1 MNILIKVFYLYYMK
15 LYRLITIVTLL
26 ILLLQLVNSYNYL
39 RFTKRLSNLLLLE
52 SVENY
57 NFLKNLKYKYNN
69 INTQYLFYINKIN
82 IIKNIKLFKQ
92 FLRTNSLYIFNH
104 ILLIINIISYY
115 IYNFLEKLYNAI
127 VCFNHIIFF
136 NIKKFFFKNI
146 NFYYKVIKGY
156 VNGNFSSSA
165 HLTGLTNNDIKI
177 IKTALKWRINLNKLK
192 NGDQFSILIKINNF
206 SNKKCSQLV
215 GIRINT
221 NGRDFYAFR
230 ACDGNF
236 YNLRA
241 VRLINNSILYPTNK
255 KFRISSRFSLNRF
268 NPISKIIKPHRGV
281 DFAMPKGTPIF
292 SVSDGKVIS
301 SKIDKAAGKYI
312 TINHNNQYITRYM
325 HLDKLL
331 VKSGQFV
338 RYGDRI
344 ALSGNTGYSTGPHLH
359 FEVWINNHAVN
370 PLTIKLP
377 HTIKLTGINKL
388 KYIKMVN
395 FLLPKLKF

>member
-1 MNILIKVFYLYYMK
+1 MK
-15 LYRLITIVTLL
+15 LYRLITIITLL
-26 ILLLQLVNSYNYL
+26 ILLLQLMNSYNYL

-52 SVENY
+52 SVKNPGL
-57 NFLKNLKYKYNN
+57 LKNIKYKYND
-69 INTQYLFYINKIN
+69 INTRYLFYINKIN

-92 FLRTNSLYIFNH
+92 FLRINGLYVTNH
-104 ILLIINIISYY
+104 ILLILNIVSYY
-115 IYNFLEKLYNAI
+115 IYNFLEGLHNIIIY
-127 VCFNHIIFF
+127 FNHTIFS
-136 NIKKFFFKNI
+136 NIEKFFSKNI
-146 NFYYKVIKGY
+146 NYYYKVFKGY
-156 VNGNFSSSA
+156 VSGNFFSSA
-165 HLTGLTNNDIKI
+165 HLVGLTDNDIKT

-192 NGDQFSILIKINNF
+192 NGDQFSVLIKVNNF
-206 SNKKCSQLV
+206 SDKRYKYNQLV
-215 GIRINT
+215 GIRVNT
-221 NGRDFYAFR
+221 NGKDFYAFR
-230 ACDGNF
+230 AYDGKF
-236 YNLRA
+236 YNLKA
-241 VRLINNSILYPTNK
+241 VRLVNNSILYPTNK

-268 NPISKIIKPHRGV
+268 NPITKIIKPHRGV

-338 RYGDRI
+338 KYGDCI

-377 HTIKLTGINKL
+377 HTIKLIGVNKL

-395 FLLPKLKF
+395 FLLPKLKFN